1 MMLAYHGWQQNSTMK
16 VTRHFANLFMRH
28 RAQPLVCLVAAF
40 LLQAPLVAGLVLASG
55 ACCTGDHCPVAAHHH
70 PAAKTEAP
78 PMDCGHDKDQGTSN
92 VRSCSISCCNTTEQ
106 AAVHSNLF
114 LLSPAVELASASPR
128 PETVSGFAARETAA
142 PSAPLSPPPES
153 PDRFI

>member
-1 MMLAYHGWQQNSTMK
+1 MLAYHGWQQNSTMK

-28 RAQPLVCLVAAF
+28 HAQPLVCLVAAF
-40 LLQAPLVAGLVLASG
+40 LLQAPLVAGLVLAAG

-128 PETVSGFAARETAA
+128 PETVSGFAAREIAA

-153 PDRFI
+153 LDRFI